1 MDIPISF
8 DYKGKH
14 YEGTFSEVSGAA
26 AKMWHLTIN
35 GYHCGQLL
43 LLERGWVFFS
53 NSGEFEELAD
63 YFGDIVM
70 LWYE

>member
-1 MDIPISF
+1 MDIP
-8 DYKGKH
+8 KGKH

-35 GYHCGQLL
+35 SYHRGQLH

-53 NSGEFEELAD
+53 NSGDFEELAG

>member
-1 MDIPISF
+1 MKWKRF
-8 DYKGKH
+8 GNKKQH
-14 YEGTFSEVSGAA
+14 LWTFQS
-26 AKMWHLTIN
+26 HLTIN
-35 GYHCGQLL
+35 NYHCGQLL

-53 NSGEFEELAD
+53 NSGDFEELAG